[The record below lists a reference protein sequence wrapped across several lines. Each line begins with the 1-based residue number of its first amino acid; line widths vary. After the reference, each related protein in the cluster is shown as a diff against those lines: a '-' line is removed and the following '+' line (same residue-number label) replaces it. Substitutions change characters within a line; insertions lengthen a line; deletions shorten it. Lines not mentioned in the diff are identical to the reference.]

1 MRVLCLLFCV
11 LATGTFATEPPAQTP
26 ARPDSLIPI
35 EHFFVEPDLSGVQ
48 VSPEG
53 KHLAFLTT
61 LGTGR
66 VGIALM
72 DLATGKIEPLVA
84 AQDENYGE
92 FLWKGPD
99 HIVFGGD
106 LGGNESL
113 ALRSIKLSN
122 RKVVSLAE
130 SYRER
135 YSDRANQA
143 SVVDSLR
150 FDPYH
155 LLIFGNQDVGS
166 WNFRLFR
173 LDIRTGDRTA
183 QPYEPA
189 LDTTDLTFDN
199 AGNTRTRIRYSG
211 EKALFEH
218 RPING
223 TFSPIREFPANGVGW
238 KAVAFAADNENL
250 YLLTH
255 DDTDTN
261 ALRVFNTR
269 TRALG
274 PVLFNSP
281 DGEINRVLLS
291 WDCTR
296 LYGVLYTTDK
306 PHYHWFDVARAKLQA
321 QIDASLPG
329 TFNEVVS
336 ATPDEQLLVVYAT
349 SDLSPGAYY
358 LLDRRRTA
366 LMQIGRINSH
376 LDPAKLRPMQPI
388 TYPARDG
395 LVIHGYLTLPAGAEG
410 QRVPLILNPH
420 GGPYNKRDVWGF
432 NPEVQFL
439 ASRGYAVLQVNYRGS
454 GGYGQRFLKAGM
466 HEWGRKMQDDLTD
479 AVQWAIAQGIADPGR
494 VAICGASYGG
504 YAALAGVT
512 FTPELYRCAVNYV
525 GVSDLSIFNRF
536 ANEYGAGR
544 DTRIYFS
551 EWVDNDLASLHARSP
566 VNFVERIRVPT
577 LHAYGENDPRVD
589 IDHWKRLKTQLDKY
603 HKPYEFLRVETEG
616 HGFRKEENRLRFY
629 RAVETFLATNLREG
643 SATVEIKPVKVL
655 ELPARETK

>member
-1 MRVLCLLFCV
+1 MHLRCLFFCV
-11 LATGTFATEPPAQTP
+11 LATGAFATEPPTQTP
-26 ARPDSLIPI
+26 ARPDSLTPI
-35 EHFFVEPDLSGVQ
+35 EYFFVEPDLSDVQ
-48 VSPEG
+48 VSPDG

-135 YSDRANQA
+135 YSDLANQA
-143 SVVDSLR
+143 NVADSLR
-150 FDPYH
+150 FDPHH
-155 LLIFGNQDVGS
+155 LIIFGNKDVGS

-173 LDIRTGDRTA
+173 LDIRTGERTA

-189 LDTTDLTFDN
+189 LDTIDLTFDN
-199 AGNTRTRIRYSG
+199 ASNTRTRIRYSG

-223 TFSPIREFPANGVGW
+223 IFSPIREFPANDAGW
-238 KAVAFAADNENL
+238 EAVAFAADNETL

-291 WDCTR
+291 WDRTR

-321 QIDASLPG
+321 EIDASLPD

-349 SDLSPGAYY
+349 SDLTPGAYY

-376 LDPAKLRPMQPI
+376 LDPAKSRPMQPI

-420 GGPYNKRDVWGF
+420 GGPYNIRDVWGF

-454 GGYGQRFLKAGM
+454 GGYGQRFLKAGK

-504 YAALAGVT
+504 YAALFALGHN
-512 FTPELYRCAVNYV
+512 PDLYRCGISLS
-525 GVSDLSIFNRF
+525 GVTDWVK
-536 ANEYGAGR
+536 
-544 DTRIYFS
+544 IY
-551 EWVDNDLASLHARSP
+551 ENNADPERKIARQYWIEQIGDPNTDESFLRAISP
-566 VNFVERIRVPT
+566 VNFADKITAPVLIIQGKEDHIVPPNQ
-577 LHAYGENDPRVD
+577 ARNM
-589 IDHWKRLKTQLDKY
+589 LDALEKAGR
-603 HKPYEFLRVETEG
+603 KPQSLFLAEEG
-616 HGFRKEENRLRFY
+616 HGIRRRAARLEEFKCIE
-629 RAVETFLATNLREG
+629 AFLAKNL
-643 SATVEIKPVKVL
+643 AP
-655 ELPARETK
+655 